1 MENVNQRRSVL
12 VKGRKDKKK
21 KICLKKSKKKN
32 SNSTYKTE
40 NLTN

>member
-21 KICLKKSKKKN
+21 NFIRKSQKKKIQ
-32 SNSTYKTE
+32 TVPTKLKT
-40 NLTN
+40 